1 MGNFNRDRGPR
12 RDFGGGNRGG
22 SNFGGRRSFGGG
34 GGRDRGPREMFNTVC
49 SNCGKDCQ
57 VPFRPT
63 GEKPV
68 YCSDCFEKMGGGGR
82 DSRQNERPRFDER
95 KPQNNGGTGLD
106 RSQIES
112 INNKLDRILKL
123 LEPKVP
129 AIQTIKKQEL
139 PIEVVKTVEKPTEP
153 KVIEESKDTELPK
166 AKKLTKKS
174 SPKAKK

>member
-95 KPQNNGGTGLD
+95 KPQNNGGVGQD
-106 RSQIES
+106 RSQLES

-123 LEPKVP
+123 LEPK
-129 AIQTIKKQEL
+129 AIKTEL
-139 PIEVVKTVEKPTEP
+139 VVDQSLVSKVAKVVEAPKDVETPKVKKPT
-153 KVIEESKDTELPK
+153 KKTSSK
-166 AKKLTKKS
+166 AKK
-174 SPKAKK
+174 

>member
-22 SNFGGRRSFGGG
+22 SSFGGGRRSFGGGG

-82 DSRQNERPRFDER
+82 DGRPSERPRFDDKR
-95 KPQNNGGTGLD
+95 PQNGGSSDQNKALLD
-106 RSQIES
+106 SL
-112 INNKLDRILKL
+112 NNKLDRILKL
-123 LEPKVP
+123 LEPKAQKV
-129 AIQTIKKQEL
+129 Q
-139 PIEVVKTVEKPTEP
+139 EVVVNPVSEKKVTEEVKEVE
-153 KVIEESKDTELPK
+153 VFKDTEAPK
-166 AKKLTKKS
+166 VKKAAKKA